1 MLYPAFV
8 EIDQDGSVS
17 GWFPDVAGCIFAGD
31 TLEEAHSDAQ
41 SAINAHFELM
51 KEQNLEFPFPKAMQQ
66 HLAEKADEYKNGQW
80 LLIPVDMSQ
89 FEDKIERINITL
101 PLRLINRIDAKVK
114 QHPEYGSR
122 SGFLALAARKA
133 LQ

>member
-1 MLYPAFV
+1 MLYPAFIV
-8 EIDQDGSVS
+8 IDQDGSAS

-31 TLEEAHSDAQ
+31 TLEEAHA
-41 SAINAHFELM
+41 AINAHFELM
-51 KEQNLEFPFPKAMQQ
+51 KEQNLEFPFPKTMQE
-66 HLAEKADEYKNGQW
+66 HLIENDNEYQNGQS

-89 FEDKIERINITL
+89 FEDKTERINITL

-122 SGFLALAARKA
+122 SAFLALAARKA